1 MQGERRED
9 GCLFF
14 FFFLS
19 TEGFIGYVHFLLF
32 CFFNSLIFFSF
43 LFLFFSS
50 RFGSEMCLR
59 EKHGRDQLVGRE
71 GELGMKVTRWH

>member
-14 FFFLS
+14 FFLS
-19 TEGFIGYVHFLLF
+19 TEGFIGYVRFLSF
-32 CFFNSLIFFSF
+32 FFFNSLIFFS
-43 LFLFFSS
+43 LFFFFFPS

-59 EKHGRDQLVGRE
+59 EKHGRDQLVGRG
-71 GELGMKVTRWH
+71 GELGVKVTRWH